1 MRITAYVRL
10 LVTALALAAP
20 LTSLRASDH
29 ADPMSLNVLA
39 LQEDPNA
46 NITDLHAFVVDGDG
60 HRIADPGRI
69 GEGQRLVI
77 SLCVVRALQPTQ
89 TKTLNFD
96 GYKFRVH
103 LDFNPKVRF
112 VPETK
117 GPDGRPSPPP
127 QIEDASKT
135 VKAKAD
141 ALEEVKKSGNLD
153 AIAMAQGQ
161 WQAAVKIRG
170 DLINAYQAD
179 RSMQDLYGG
188 IIMEPEA
195 IADRGVIEFELGVKG
210 DGDNAHSFFT
220 HNPVFTG
227 IPGKINVLSPAKEKD
242 LADQIKSFPPETI
255 HVLTDIF
262 DDPFIFPRFF
272 RKNVVGIVTS
282 IPLTAIPKNGVA
294 LTGSPDP
301 PVHGPIL
308 LWATT
313 HRKGQIDH
321 VGRSLRTQLPRLGY
335 LNPFPPRDHVK
346 LITRVHTYPT
356 VMEDILATFLAPL
369 EAHRHYDSSPDVMVY
384 DLRKPANFP
393 NGRWLEDDVAQTLAQ
408 AGETLLLELAYAE
421 SKEFPRATTNDKKFG
436 ETFPYLAARWTQD
449 EITAAAPPGST
460 IDNYPVPRAPEAAA
474 IAAPNLKITTWRTLW
489 RVEVIVLVIFALL
502 LLFSVRT
509 WGARWLII
517 AVTILAIWFLSYV
530 YADPIPA
537 GMAGAMEQPNRKL
550 LRVLGGAG
558 LIFAFL
564 LAWIYNLGRRSCKWW
579 PAVPIDYP
587 KGEQE
592 ETAEDL
598 KRSSFEEIR
607 DALFDP
613 DLNGQYYRAW
623 AGPGQKQLPIYKQT
637 FASITRGLIAQFWRD
652 FAMLS
657 AAKRTLRSHADL
669 RWGPD
674 RKGFRRLVH
683 PMGICLEG
691 KWEID
696 PNWEGAAYTGY
707 FAPGRVG
714 RVIARYSLGGND
726 PRNGRY
732 RSLGLVGKVFPP
744 EDYSNGITPRAHFI
758 TQEDLGGAFTNSV
771 VEVDLTN
778 SPPVTLLK
786 RGYGLFSF
794 IAVIIA
800 LLRADKQ
807 PAERQLYEIAE
818 LEKPPGSPTSC
829 PRFMRLKL
837 VDVTPPQPNELD
849 FRDEILGLMYE
860 RDSSQKKNDLVFAI
874 EVSDKGRRTWLM
886 RVKDQEWSRIGT
898 LTFEKAVASYNGD
911 FVVHFHHPV
920 WREDR
925 NDARS
930 VARRELRSLK

>member
-1 MRITAYVRL
+1 
-10 LVTALALAAP
+10 
-20 LTSLRASDH
+20 
-29 ADPMSLNVLA
+29 MSLNVLA
-39 LQEDPNA
+39 LQEEPNA
-46 NITDLHAFVVDGDG
+46 NITDLHAFVVDRAG
-60 HRIADPGRI
+60 HRIADAGRL
-69 GEGQRLVI
+69 GEAERLVI
-77 SLCVVRALQPTQ
+77 SLCVRRALQPTQ

-127 QIEDASKT
+127 QIEDANKT
-135 VKAKAD
+135 VNAKAAALKEANTRGD
-141 ALEEVKKSGNLD
+141 AD
-153 AIAMAQGQ
+153 AIAMAQGE

-170 DLINAYQAD
+170 DLINAYQSD

-188 IIMEPEA
+188 VIMEPEG
-195 IADRGVIEFELGVKG
+195 IVDNGVMEFELGVKG

-220 HNPVFTG
+220 HAPVFTG
-227 IPGKINVLSPAKEKD
+227 FIGPAGKINDLTSADRDNLSAQM
-242 LADQIKSFPPETI
+242 ASFPPETI
-255 HVLTDIF
+255 HVLTNIF

-272 RKNVVGIVTS
+272 RRNVVGIVAS

-294 LTGSPDP
+294 LTGSPEP

-313 HRKGQIDH
+313 HHNGQIDH

-346 LITRVHTYPT
+346 QITRVHAYPT

-384 DLRKPANFP
+384 DLRKPASFP

-436 ETFPYLAARWTQD
+436 ETFPYLADRWTKK
-449 EITAAAPPGST
+449 EIDAVAPAGST
-460 IDNYPVPRAPEAAA
+460 MDNYPVPRAPEAAA

-489 RVEVIVLVIFALL
+489 RVEVIVLVILALL

-509 WGARWLII
+509 WGARWLTI
-517 AVTILAIWFLSYV
+517 ALTLLGIWFLCFV

-537 GMAGAMEQPNRKL
+537 GMNGAMEQPNSKL

-564 LAWIYNLGRRSCKWW
+564 LAWFYNLGRRSCKWW
-579 PAVPIDYP
+579 PAVPIHYP
-587 KGEQE
+587 KGKQE
-592 ETAEDL
+592 VTAEDL
-598 KRSSFEEIR
+598 KPSSFEEIR
-607 DALFDP
+607 DALFNP

-623 AGPGQKQLPIYKQT
+623 KGPGENNLPILKQP
-637 FASITRGLIAQFWRD
+637 FASLARGLIVRFWKD

-674 RKGFRRLVH
+674 GKGFHRLVH
-683 PMGICLEG
+683 GMGICLEG
-691 KWEID
+691 TWQID
-696 PNWEGAAYTGY
+696 ENWSGPAYTGY
-707 FAPGRVG
+707 FAPGMVG

-726 PRNGRY
+726 PRNGRN
-732 RSLGLVGKVFPP
+732 RSLGLVGKIFPLQDGP
-744 EDYSNGITPRAHFI
+744 GGITPRAHFI
-758 TQEDLGGAFTNSV
+758 TQEDLGGAFTNSILD
-771 VEVDLTN
+771 VDLTN

-786 RGYGLFSF
+786 RGSGLLAFLV
-794 IAVIIA
+794 VIVA
-800 LLRADKQ
+800 LLRADRQ
-807 PAERQLYEIAE
+807 PSERQLYEIAE
-818 LEKPPGSPTSC
+818 LEKPEGTPTSC

-837 VDVTPPQPNELD
+837 ITETPPPDPNDWD
-849 FRDEILGLMYE
+849 FRDEILGLMYKRGDTE
-860 RDSSQKKNDLVFAI
+860 PSQDLVFRI
-874 EVSDKGRRTWLM
+874 EVSEKGRRTLLQ
-886 RVKDQEWSRIGT
+886 RVLGQEWKPIGT
-898 LTFEKAVASYNGD
+898 LTFKQAVASHNGD

-920 WREDR
+920 WRKDR
-925 NDARS
+925 NDPTS
-930 VARRELRSLK
+930 VARRDLRSLK